1 MWHFYNA
8 DYIYTLHSHILP
20 STCFKFKVKSHFEI
34 LEIEKTETGMYG
46 EKGKK
51 RKTDR
56 EMEEERERI
65 KQRQSGRVRVKIQQE
80 RLCVIMNIIHLYVHV
95 SMALAY

>member
-1 MWHFYNA
+1 M
-8 DYIYTLHSHILP
+8 
-20 STCFKFKVKSHFEI
+20 ER
-34 LEIEKTETGMYG
+34 EE
-46 EKGKK
+46 K

-80 RLCVIMNIIHLYVHV
+80 RLCAIMNIIQLYVHV

>member
-1 MWHFYNA
+1 
-8 DYIYTLHSHILP
+8 
-20 STCFKFKVKSHFEI
+20 
-34 LEIEKTETGMYG
+34 MYG
-46 EKGKK
+46 KRRKK

-65 KQRQSGRVRVKIQQE
+65 KQRKSGRVRVKIQQE
-80 RLCVIMNIIHLYVHV
+80 RLCVIMKIIHLFVHV

>member
-1 MWHFYNA
+1 M
-8 DYIYTLHSHILP
+8 P
-20 STCFKFKVKSHFEI
+20 SICFKFNVKTHFEI
-34 LEIEKTETGMYG
+34 LEIEKTKTGMYG
-46 EKGKK
+46 EREEK

-80 RLCVIMNIIHLYVHV
+80 RLSVIMNIIHLYVHV
-95 SMALAY
+95 TMALAY